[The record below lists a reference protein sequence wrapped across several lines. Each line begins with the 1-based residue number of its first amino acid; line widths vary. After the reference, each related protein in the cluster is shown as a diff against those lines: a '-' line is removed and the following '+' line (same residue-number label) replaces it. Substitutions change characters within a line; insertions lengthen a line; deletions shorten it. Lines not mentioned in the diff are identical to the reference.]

1 MACLPVGGS
10 ESGYSLWVTM
20 FNKLEQYIFYLFLF
34 SIPFQTRKILY
45 FDGWRFNEWTSV
57 SVYFTDMLLLVLLL
71 FWFYDSFL
79 SSTPKLKIK
88 NEKFKIIPIL
98 SRILDCKTIGTIKNL
113 KSQFQNPNFYLFLFI
128 IISAISI
135 KNSDNYLIS
144 WFQWVKLVEFSVFYW
159 YLSHYAFK
167 KFGLSNSFLVI
178 FLSGI
183 FQAIVAIIQFLK
195 QSNIGLKYLGESVI
209 NNDFSGVASFYI
221 SDTEKIIRAYGTTP
235 HPNVVAVFLL
245 LSLFAFYYL
254 FLNRDYSVNNYRL
267 LITAYA
273 LSLFGLFTTFSRT
286 VILAWLI
293 IFCIQIVA
301 RVKNSPRAREIF
313 IVSLFAT
320 LLFGSLYFHESISRL
335 TIGGDDQAIE
345 LRSFYTKEALRTNI
359 SLFGVGYG
367 NFIAWLIRENPFL
380 PAYAYQPVHNIFLLV
395 YSETGILGI
404 STFILFLVFLVKD
417 FIVKTKLQK
426 SHHLSFLLLFASF
439 IFIGFFDHMFWT
451 LQPGRLTFWF
461 SLGYINSQL
470 LTDYQS

>member
-1 MACLPVGGS
+1 MRSVNELCKRINS
-10 ESGYSLWVTM
+10 ESGYGLWATM
-20 FNKLEQYIFYLFLF
+20 FNKLEQYLFYLFLF

-45 FDGWRFNEWTSV
+45 FDEWRFNEWQSM
-57 SVYFTDMLLLVLLL
+57 SVYATDVLLAVL
-71 FWFYDSFL
+71 FGFWVYNFYK
-79 SSTPKLKIK
+79 KLIYDLR
-88 NEKFKIIPIL
+88 F
-98 SRILDCKTIGTIKNL
+98 TIYGKNL
-113 KSQFQNPNFYLFLFI
+113 KTLILNTKYLIRNPNFYLLAFLV
-128 IISAISI
+128 ISAISI

-144 WFQWVKLVEFSVFYW
+144 WYQWFKLAEFVCFYW
-159 YLSHYAFK
+159 YLANYAFK
-167 KFGLSNSFLVI
+167 KFGLFNSFLAI
-178 FLSGI
+178 FISGI
-183 FQAIVAIIQFLK
+183 FQAVVAIIQFLR
-195 QSNIGLKYLGESVI
+195 QSSLGLKYLGESVI

-235 HPNVVAVFLL
+235 HPNVLAVFLL

-335 TIGGDDQAIE
+335 TIGGDDQAIK
-345 LRSFYTKEALRTNI
+345 LRAFYTKEALRTNI

-417 FIVKTKLQK
+417 FIVKTK
-426 SHHLSFLLLFASF
+426 
-439 IFIGFFDHMFWT
+439 
-451 LQPGRLTFWF
+451 
-461 SLGYINSQL
+461 
-470 LTDYQS
+470 

>member
-1 MACLPVGGS
+1 MRSVNELCKRINS
-10 ESGYSLWVTM
+10 ESGYGLWATM
-20 FNKLEQYIFYLFLF
+20 FNKLEQYLFYLFLF

-45 FDGWRFNEWTSV
+45 FDEWRFNEWQSM
-57 SVYFTDMLLLVLLL
+57 SVYATDVLLAVL
-71 FWFYDSFL
+71 FGFWVYNFYK
-79 SSTPKLKIK
+79 KLIYDLR
-88 NEKFKIIPIL
+88 F
-98 SRILDCKTIGTIKNL
+98 TIYGKNL
-113 KSQFQNPNFYLFLFI
+113 KTLILNTKYLIRNPNFYLLAFLV
-128 IISAISI
+128 ISAISI

-144 WFQWVKLVEFSVFYW
+144 WYQWFKLVEFSVFYW

-417 FIVKTKLQK
+417 FIVKTK
-426 SHHLSFLLLFASF
+426 
-439 IFIGFFDHMFWT
+439 
-451 LQPGRLTFWF
+451 
-461 SLGYINSQL
+461 
-470 LTDYQS
+470 